1 MSTDTAVDHGILFY
15 PRGGS
20 SLVVKNLA
28 EQTLASGLPARIF
41 AGSLGQPGAYSHAP
55 TFYGGLRLTVSDYTP
70 ATAAHAQGE
79 DALAQAVPLH
89 PSYEDRVDVPD
100 RVFAAVAPHTANAIE
115 DYWRRHLTA
124 HQAGVARV
132 LHLHHLTPLH
142 GIARSGHIPVV
153 TTLHGTEL
161 KFLANAQRRLRLADA
176 LGLSVAELGRQY
188 RATPSCTLRRI
199 SQTAN
204 APGPEEAEALLAD
217 RWHMWTHAR
226 HWVDRLRGYARAST
240 RIVVIS
246 EQDHALA
253 QSLAGVPDSRID
265 IVSNGV
271 DTDRFTSAGPLG
283 DSDRHKILT
292 RWLVDDPQ
300 GWADG
305 KEPGS
310 IRYTAADVR
319 RILHD
324 DQGRRRPLL
333 LWIGRFLAFKHL
345 NLLLQAMAALRDRA
359 QVRPA
364 LLILG
369 GHPGEWEGVHPY
381 TLALDLG
388 ITDDVFFAGWRPYSD
403 LVDGLR
409 CSDLLTAPSV
419 DEPFGLIYLEAMA
432 SGTPVI
438 ASASGGPLGY
448 VTTSGPRATGWL
460 PAPGDL
466 ADLVAAIEQA
476 LGNPAELARRGE
488 AARRTTHERYSW
500 RSITP
505 RYFEIYDRAL
515 ADRAESTT
523 HPTLPLVR

>member
-1 MSTDTAVDHGILFY
+1 MNTHTAVDHGILFY

-20 SLVVKNLA
+20 SLVVKNLT
-28 EQTLASGLPARIF
+28 EQTLAAGHPARIF

-55 TFYGGLRLTVSDYTP
+55 TFYDGLPLMVSDYNQ
-70 ATAAHAQGE
+70 AAAVHALGE
-79 DALAQAVPLH
+79 DALGQAIPLH
-89 PSYEDRVDVPD
+89 PSYEDRVDVAD

-124 HQAGVARV
+124 HRAGATGV

-142 GIARSGHIPVV
+142 GFARRGDVPVV

-176 LGLSVAELGRQY
+176 LGLSVAELGRQH
-188 RATPSCTLRRI
+188 RAAPRSTLRLIGR
-199 SQTAN
+199 TAN
-204 APGPEEAEALLAD
+204 APDLDEAESLLAD

-226 HWVDRLRGYARAST
+226 HWVDRLRGYARASG

-246 EQDHALA
+246 EQDRALA
-253 QSLAGVPDSRID
+253 QSLGGIPDSRID
-265 IVSNGV
+265 IVPNGV
-271 DTDRFTSAGPLG
+271 DTERFTSPATVH

-292 RWLVDDPQ
+292 QWLVDDPQ
-300 GWADG
+300 GWAAG
-305 KEPGS
+305 EAPGS

-324 DQGRRRPLL
+324 DHGRRRPLL
-333 LWIGRFLAFKHL
+333 LWMGRFLAFKHL
-345 NLLLQAMAALRDRA
+345 NLLLQAMVALRDRA
-359 QVRPA
+359 HVRPA

-369 GHPGEWEGVHPY
+369 GHPGEWEGTHPY
-381 TLALDLG
+381 TLARDLG
-388 ITDDVFFAGWRPYSD
+388 IADDVFFAGWRPYD
-403 LVDGLR
+403 LVDGLN

-438 ASASGGPLGY
+438 ASASGGPLSY
-448 VTTSGPRATGWL
+448 VTTNGPRATGWL

-466 ADLVAAIEQA
+466 TDLVATIEQA
-476 LGNPAELARRGE
+476 LADPAELTRRGE
-488 AARRTTHERYSW
+488 AARRFTHDHYSW
-500 RSITP
+500 RSLTP
-505 RYFEIYDRAL
+505 RYLEIYGRVL
-515 ADRAESTT
+515 ADR
-523 HPTLPLVR
+523 P

>member
-20 SLVVKNLA
+20 SLVVKNLT
-28 EQTLASGLPARIF
+28 EQTLAVGRPARVF

-55 TFYGGLRLTVSDYTP
+55 TFYDGLPLTVSDYNP

-79 DALAQAVPLH
+79 DALAQAIPLH
-89 PSYEDRVDVPD
+89 PSYEDRIDVPD
-100 RVFAAVAPHTANAIE
+100 RVFAAVAPQTATAIE
-115 DYWRRHLTA
+115 GYWRRHLTT
-124 HQAGVARV
+124 HRAGAAGV

-142 GIARSGHIPVV
+142 GIARGVDVPVI

-188 RATPSCTLRRI
+188 REAPRSTVRHI
-199 SQTAN
+199 SQTVG
-204 APGPEEAEALLAD
+204 APDLDEAQSLLGD

-226 HWVDRLRGYARAST
+226 HWVDRLRSYAAASART
-240 RIVVIS
+240 VVIS
-246 EQDHALA
+246 EQDHAMA
-253 QSLAGVPDSRID
+253 QSLVGIPDSRID
-265 IVSNGV
+265 IVPNGV
-271 DTDRFTSAGPLG
+271 DTDRFTSPAAFH
-283 DSDRHKILT
+283 DSDRQKILT
-292 RWLVDDPQ
+292 HWLVDDPQ
-300 GWADG
+300 GWAAG
-305 KEPGS
+305 EAPGS

-324 DQGRRRPLL
+324 EHGRRRPLL
-333 LWIGRFLAFKHL
+333 LWMGRFLAFKHL

-359 QVRPA
+359 HVRPA

-369 GHPGEWEGVHPY
+369 GNPGEWEGTHPY

-388 ITDDVFFAGWRPYSD
+388 ITDDVFFAGWRPYD
-403 LVDGLR
+403 LVDGLN

-419 DEPFGLIYLEAMA
+419 NEPFGLIYLEAMA

-448 VTTSGPRATGWL
+448 ITTNGPRATGWL

-466 ADLVAAIEQA
+466 ADLVTTIEQA
-476 LGNPAELARRGE
+476 LANPAELSRRGE
-488 AARRTTHERYSW
+488 AARRLTHAHYSW
-500 RSITP
+500 RTLTP
-505 RYFEIYDRAL
+505 RYLEIYDRVL
-515 ADRAESTT
+515 ASRT
-523 HPTLPLVR
+523 

>member
-1 MSTDTAVDHGILFY
+1 MSSDTAVDHGILFY

-20 SLVVKNLA
+20 SLVVKNLT
-28 EQTLASGLPARIF
+28 EQTIAAGRPARIF
-41 AGSLGQPGAYSHAP
+41 AGSLGQPGAYSHAS
-55 TFYGGLRLTVSDYTP
+55 TFYDGLPLTVSDYNP
-70 ATAAHAQGE
+70 AVVAHADGE

-89 PSYEDRVDVPD
+89 PSYEDRIDVPD
-100 RVFAAVAPHTANAIE
+100 RIFAAVAPQTADAIE
-115 DYWRRHLTA
+115 AYWCRHLTT
-124 HQAGVARV
+124 HQAGAAKV

-142 GIARSGHIPVV
+142 GIARRRDLPVV

-161 KFLANAQRRLRLADA
+161 KFLANALRRLRLADA
-176 LGLSVAELGRQY
+176 LDLSVAQLGRQY
-188 RATPSCTLRRI
+188 LEAPRSTLRRI
-199 SQTAN
+199 TQTADT
-204 APGPEEAEALLAD
+204 PDPDEAEALLAD

-226 HWVDRLRGYARAST
+226 HWVDRLRCYARTSD

-246 EQDHALA
+246 EQDRALT
-253 QSLAGVPDSRID
+253 QSLLEIPDSRID
-265 IVSNGV
+265 IVPNGV
-271 DTDRFTSAGPLG
+271 DTDRYTSPAAF
-283 DSDRHKILT
+283 DEIDRDKLLT

-300 GWADG
+300 GWAAG
-305 KEPGS
+305 EAPGS

-319 RILHD
+319 RILCD

-333 LWIGRFLAFKHL
+333 LWMGRFLAFKHL
-345 NLLLQAMAALRDRA
+345 RLLLEAMAALRDRA

-369 GHPGEWEGVHPY
+369 GHPGEWEGTHPY

-388 ITDDVFFAGWRPYSD
+388 ITEDVFFAGWRPSD

-419 DEPFGLIYLEAMA
+419 NEPFGLVYLEAMA

-448 VTTSGPRATGWL
+448 VTTSGPQATGWL

-466 ADLVAAIEQA
+466 ADLVATIELA
-476 LGNPAELARRGE
+476 LANPAELARRGE
-488 AARRTTHERYSW
+488 AARRITHDHYSW
-500 RSITP
+500 RSLTP
-505 RYFEIYDRAL
+505 RYLEIYDRVL
-515 ADRAESTT
+515 AGKEAAR
-523 HPTLPLVR
+523 